1 MYKTYSKQNTFID
14 ALEYWDQVIWF
25 HLTKKSSKDVSN
37 DICFIMILDQSVAIK
52 ASLIFSKTDY
62 IP

>member
-1 MYKTYSKQNTFID
+1 MYQTYFKQNTFID

-37 DICFIMILDQSVAIK
+37 DISFIMIDQSK
-52 ASLIFSKTDY
+52 SNFFPKQTTFRKK
-62 IP
+62 